1 MSQATVGQS
10 TLPTPAEAAAAHGWR
25 RVLAFGAHP
34 DDLDFGAAATVAG
47 LTRAGVEVTYCVMT
61 DGDAGG
67 FDPRDRHAIDDRR
80 QQEQRDAAS
89 LLGVRQVEFM
99 GERDGYLEPSHEV
112 IAQVV
117 ALMRRHRPDAVIA
130 MHPERDWSRLQRSH
144 PDHLAAGEAV
154 VRAAYPAVENPFA
167 YPELAEQ
174 GLEAFKLRWLVLFG
188 GPASLTN
195 LVVDVTGTEQLK
207 LQALRHHVSQ
217 HPDVPRMEA
226 FVLDAMA
233 GLHRMWSPGREG
245 DGPQGDT
252 VGQAAGVRYAE
263 AFHLVAVNDESTI
276 SGF

>member
-1 MSQATVGQS
+1 MSGG
-10 TLPTPAEAAAAHGWR
+10 TLQTPAEAAARMGWR

-67 FDPRDRHAIDDRR
+67 FDPADRHAIDDLR
-80 QQEQRDAAS
+80 QREQREAAA
-89 LLGVRQVEFM
+89 LLGVRDVEFM

-112 IAQVV
+112 IKQVV
-117 ALMRRHRPDAVIA
+117 ALIRRHRPDAVLA

-167 YPELAEQ
+167 YPELVEQ

-188 GPASLTN
+188 GPAALTN
-195 LVVDVTGTEQLK
+195 LVLDVTGTEQLK

-217 HPDVPRMEA
+217 HPDVPRMEE
-226 FVLDAMA
+226 FVLGTMA
-233 GLHRMWSPGREG
+233 SLHRTWGPERPGAGEAGEAVEDRPDG
-245 DGPQGDT
+245 DAT
-252 VGQAAGVRYAE
+252 RYAE

>member
-1 MSQATVGQS
+1 VSAGA
-10 TLPTPAEAAAAHGWR
+10 LLTPAQAAAAHDWH

-67 FDPRDRHAIDDRR
+67 FDPGDRHAIDDRR
-80 QQEQRDAAS
+80 QQEQRDAAT
-89 LLGVRQVEFM
+89 LLGVRDVEFM

-112 IAQVV
+112 IEQVV

-167 YPELAEQ
+167 YPGLAEQ
-174 GLEAFKLRWLVLFG
+174 GLQAFKLRWLVLFG
-188 GPASLTN
+188 GPAPLTN
-195 LVVDVTGTEQLK
+195 LVLDVTGTEQLK

-226 FVLDAMA
+226 FVLGAMA
-233 GLHRMWSPGREG
+233 DLYRTWSPGPEAGGEG
-245 DGPQGDT
+245 ERQAGP
-252 VGQAAGVRYAE
+252 AGVERYAE

>member
-1 MSQATVGQS
+1 MTPDA
-10 TLPTPAEAAAAHGWR
+10 LPTPEQAAATHGWH

-67 FDPRDRHAIDDRR
+67 FDPAHRHAIDGRR
-80 QQEQRDAAS
+80 QQEQRDAAT
-89 LLGVRQVEFM
+89 LLGVRDVEFM

-117 ALMRRHRPDAVIA
+117 ALIRRHRPDAVLA

-188 GPASLTN
+188 GPATLTN
-195 LVVDVTGTEQLK
+195 LVLDVTGTEQLK

-226 FVLDAMA
+226 FVLGAMA
-233 GLHRMWSPGREG
+233 DLHRKWTPGHDGQEG
-245 DGPQGDT
+245 RDDQGDRPGT
-252 VGQAAGVRYAE
+252 APEVRYAE
-263 AFHLVAVNDESTI
+263 AFHLVAVNDENTI

>member
-1 MSQATVGQS
+1 VSPAA
-10 TLPTPAEAAAAHGWR
+10 LLTPAQAAAAHGWR

-67 FDPRDRHAIDDRR
+67 FDPGDRHAIDDRR
-80 QQEQRDAAS
+80 QQEQCDAAA
-89 LLGVRQVEFM
+89 LLGVRDVEFM

-112 IAQVV
+112 IAKVV
-117 ALMRRHRPDAVIA
+117 ALMRRHRPDAVFA

-174 GLEAFKLRWLVLFG
+174 GLQAFKLRWLVLFG
-188 GPASLTN
+188 GPAPLTN
-195 LVVDVTGTEQLK
+195 LVLDVTGTEQLK

-226 FVLDAMA
+226 FVLGAMA
-233 GLHRMWSPGREG
+233 DLYRTWSPGQE
-245 DGPQGDT
+245 DGAAPDDRPE
-252 VGQAAGVRYAE
+252 AAGAGRYAE